1 MMTEL
6 VPIVITWG
14 LVSLSGV
21 IAPGPVSAMAVSQG
35 ARWGAVAGPLITA
48 GHAMAEAVVVCLLA
62 FGVHRV
68 LESQVVVGGLG
79 VAGGTVLMGMG
90 WGLLGIARREQKS
103 FPTVAGTPP
112 TTRWTA
118 LVRAG
123 VLTTA
128 GNPYWLLW
136 WATIGAHYFL
146 LFRPYGYVA
155 VIGLFFGGHILLD
168 LGWNTI
174 LSAAVG
180 MGRRRLPAVAYRLL
194 LSACGL
200 FLLVLGARFVYSG
213 LRLLL

>member
-1 MMTEL
+1 MPEL
-6 VPIVITWG
+6 VSIVITWG

-21 IAPGPVSAMAVSQG
+21 VAPGPVSAMAVGQG
-35 ARWGAVAGPLITA
+35 ARWGAIAGPLITA
-48 GHAMAEAVVVCLLA
+48 GHALSEALVVCLLA

-68 LESQVVVGGLG
+68 LESQAVVGGLG
-79 VAGGTVLMGMG
+79 VAGGAVLMGMG
-90 WGLLGIARREQKS
+90 WGLLGTARREQES
-103 FPTVAGTPP
+103 FLMAPGRPP

-123 VLTTA
+123 VLATV

-136 WATIGAHYFL
+136 WATVGAHYFL
-146 LFRPYGYVA
+146 RFRRYGYLA

-168 LGWNTI
+168 LSWNTV

-180 MGRRRLPAVAYRLL
+180 MGHRRLPAGAYRLL

-200 FLLVLGARFVYSG
+200 FLLVLGAQFLYSG